1 MQAGKEQDIELGF
14 EDFVRACGSEP
25 EWIVA
30 LIEENVISVEGA
42 PKTAHYSGWQLARV
56 RRAHRLHRDFDASA
70 PAVALLLDLLDEVAQ
85 LRRRLR

>member
-14 EDFVRACGSEP
+14 EAFVRACGSEP
-25 EWIVA
+25 EWVVA

-42 PKTAHYSGWQLARV
+42 PKTARYSGWQLARA
-56 RRAHRLHRDFDASA
+56 RRAQRLRRDFDASA
-70 PAVALLLDLLDEVAQ
+70 PAVALLLDLLDEVTQ